1 MNMNKETKYKKT
13 YNLTATII
21 SIIITIVFLVILIY
35 AFNYVINAPITETG
49 FFQTKMAKVFPL
61 FIICFFF
68 IFIVSGLIGSISG
81 IIKGRKIIIKE
92 NKYIKKMNPYLY
104 YRELPNSFGIG
115 VTTLLF
121 DSTIENYKDIV
132 AVILDLCARKYLHLI
147 KQNDKYIIK
156 VLKGIDNNLLNN
168 EKYIMSLILNNNIKN
183 LNYKKWFDYC
193 MQDGIDLGLYYHG
206 DAKINAKPLLAQDI
220 MKKRKRTHFLISL
233 ISAILVFLLF
243 SYTDN
248 LITAIGY
255 GIFWFVLSYV
265 VLIIPFYLLNVFT
278 GIVNIAKQT
287 SHINY
292 QNAMNNK
299 LTRTKKGIEEL
310 QKLYS
315 FKEFI
320 KDLGHFVD
328 KKPDEVIL
336 WDRYL
341 SYAQVFGL
349 TKEIMNYGYNQ
360 IIDNSSFQIDTIDNI
375 NLYNI
380 EVK

>member
-1 MNMNKETKYKKT
+1 MSMNKETKYKKT

-21 SIIITIVFLVILIY
+21 SIIITIVFLVGLIY

-49 FFQTKMAKVFPL
+49 FFQTKMAKILPL

-68 IFIVSGLIGSISG
+68 VFIISGLIGSFSG
-81 IIKGRKIIIKE
+81 IIKGRKIIKNE
-92 NKYIKKMNPYLY
+92 NKYIKKINPYLY

-121 DSTIENYKDIV
+121 DSTIENYKDVV

-183 LNYKKWFDYC
+183 LNYKEWFDYC
-193 MQDGIDLGLYYHG
+193 MQDGIDLGLYYHVE
-206 DAKINAKPLLAQDI
+206 AKINTKPLLTQDI

-243 SYTDN
+243 LYTDN

-255 GIFWFVLSYV
+255 GIFWFILSYV
-265 VLIIPFYLLNVFT
+265 VLIVPFYLLNVFT

-315 FKEFI
+315 FKAFI
-320 KDLGHFVD
+320 KDFGHFVD
-328 KKPDEVIL
+328 KQPEEVVL

-349 TKEIMNYGYNQ
+349 TKEIMNCGHNE
-360 IIDNSSFQIDTIDNI
+360 IIHNSSFEIDSIDNI
-375 NLYNI
+375 SFDNI
-380 EVK
+380 EIN